1 MSILLLPSFETFVH
15 FREIVIVT
23 TFGDGYVGG
32 EYIQKQEDGRRFK
45 IHRRPS
51 TMLVY
56 VGMQVEFGHR
66 LCGISIIP

>member
-1 MSILLLPSFETFVH
+1 VH
-15 FREIVIVT
+15 FREVVVVT
-23 TFGDGYVGG
+23 TSVDGYVGS

-56 VGMQVEFGHR
+56 AGMQVEFGHK
-66 LCGISIIP
+66 LCGISIVL